1 MSATPLLQARFEA
14 ALMPTYG
21 VPPLALTRGE
31 GCKVWDAEG
40 REYTDLIAG
49 IAVSSLGHAHPAVVE
64 AVTRQVRAIA
74 HTSNLFIHEG
84 EIALAERLLALLG
97 ADGRVFFT
105 NSGTEANEAAIKLV
119 RRHQGPSRPVIVA
132 AEGGFHGRTMG
143 SLALTGKESI
153 RHPFGPFGVEV
164 RFVAYGDADAL
175 AAAVGPDCAAVF
187 IEPCQGEAGVVPAP
201 AGYLSAAR
209 RACDAA
215 GALLVIDEIQSG
227 IGRTGAWFAHQAD
240 GVVPDVLTLA
250 KGLGGGLPIGACIGL
265 GAAGTALRRGDHG
278 STFGGNPV
286 ACAAALAVLATI
298 ESDGLLAHAADV
310 GGRLAS
316 GLAVGHPLLSGV
328 RGRGLWLAALLA
340 QPAAAAVEASCRQAG
355 FLVNAVQPDAI
366 RLAPPLI
373 LSAGQAGEFLAAL
386 PAILGQAAEA
396 ARGAR
401 PESARSGTGRAT
413 STTPP
418 AQEP

>member
-1 MSATPLLQARFEA
+1 MSATELLQERFEA

-21 VPPLALTRGE
+21 VPPLALVRGE
-31 GCKVWDAEG
+31 GCRVWDADG

-49 IAVSSLGHAHPAVVE
+49 IAVSSLGHAHPAVIE

-84 EIALAERLLALLG
+84 EVALAEHLLALLN
-97 ADGRVFFT
+97 AEGRVFFT
-105 NSGTEANEAAIKLV
+105 NSGTEANEAALKLV

-132 AEGGFHGRTMG
+132 ADGGFHGRTMG

-153 RHPFGPFGVEV
+153 RHPFGPFGVDV
-164 RFVAYGDADAL
+164 RFVPYGDADAL
-175 AAAVGPDCAAVF
+175 AGAVGTDCAAVF

-227 IGRTGAWFAHQAD
+227 IGRTGGWFAHQAD
-240 GVVPDVLTLA
+240 GVAPDVLTLA

-265 GAAGTALRRGDHG
+265 GAAGTALRQGDHG

-286 ACAAALAVLATI
+286 ACAAALAVLSVI
-298 ESDGLLAHAADV
+298 ESEGLLAHAAAV
-310 GGRLAS
+310 GDLLAS
-316 GLAVGHPLLSGV
+316 GLATERHPLISGV
-328 RGRGLWLAALLA
+328 RGRGLWLAAVLA
-340 QPAAAAVEASCRQAG
+340 RPAAAAVEAASRRAG
-355 FLVNAVQPDAI
+355 FLVNAVQPDAV

-373 LSAGQAGEFLAAL
+373 LGAGQAAEFLAAL
-386 PAILGQAAEA
+386 PAILDRAAGA
-396 ARGAR
+396 A
-401 PESARSGTGRAT
+401 PEPAHSATGGSA
-413 STTPP
+413 
-418 AQEP
+418 